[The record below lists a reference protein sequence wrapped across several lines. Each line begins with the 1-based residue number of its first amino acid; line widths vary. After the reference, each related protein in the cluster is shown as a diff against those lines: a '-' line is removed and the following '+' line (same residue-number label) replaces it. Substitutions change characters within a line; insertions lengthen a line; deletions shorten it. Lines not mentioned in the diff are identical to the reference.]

1 MMHSMDKY
9 ETRRLR
15 LLKLVGDR
23 FEGRIASLAKAI
35 QKDSSY
41 VHRILYEPGKPGRK
55 RIADD
60 MREHIEQTLGLGYG
74 WLDGVESISGKIQT
88 KTEISATLSGFR
100 VEQGQ
105 PGHPGAFEI
114 PYWDARGSCGGG
126 ALNQEQP
133 PKGMLIKEQSW
144 FDRFDCKPGDCVVV
158 YADGDSMADY
168 ICDGDMVFFNKSK
181 TTPKSGKVYLI
192 QHPDGLRIKQL
203 RREIDGTWVL
213 ESRNPDKRRYPDE
226 RIPPGQSDLLIIV
239 GEQFYRQG

>member
-1 MMHSMDKY
+1 MNVTAKRRERFRKLIDEHCHGNKAAMA
-9 ETRRLR
+9 RRLN
-15 LLKLVGDR
+15 K
-23 FEGRIASLAKAI
+23 EP
-35 QKDSSY
+35 SY
-41 VHRILYEPGKPGRK
+41 ISRMLYEEGKPGAKGISDKLRV
-55 RIADD
+55 
-60 MREHIEQTLGLGYG
+60 EIESEFNLPYG
-74 WLDGVESISGKIQT
+74 WMDGVETSADHSGFLS
-88 KTEISATLSGFR
+88 EVSATYAGLS
-100 VEQGQ
+100 VQKGQ
-105 PGHPGAFEI
+105 PGQVGTFEI
-114 PYWDARGSCGGG
+114 PYWNARGSCGGG
-126 ALNQEQP
+126 SLNQEEP

-181 TTPKSGKVYLI
+181 TTPRSGKVYLI

-226 RIPPGQSDLLIIV
+226 RIPPGHSELLVIV